1 MPRCNVLI
9 VAVDGLRAST
19 LGAYGNTS
27 FATPVIDAFAAESY
41 LLDFCFA
48 PAADLTDVYRALWQ
62 SRHPLRPAE
71 TDQMEWSLPGLL
83 ASCGYSTTLVTDEI
97 DLMSL
102 PETERFDRCVQVAA
116 RPPDEIGA
124 RAKDVTQTAMARLFA
139 AGCDAL
145 ESQGYLPD
153 GAGRRGG
160 NDSPGLVWIHS
171 RGMYGPWDAPLE
183 FQHTLREEGDPPPLE
198 AAESPNLF
206 ISEAA
211 DPDTAFRYSC
221 AYVAQTMVFDLCWRG
236 LMEACETARLG
247 EPWLMMLV
255 GIRGFPLGEHWRIG
269 GVEERLYGEQLHVP
283 WLIQFPGGHGRLA
296 RSAALTSHVDLLP
309 TIVQWIGEDR
319 QRDVAKFD
327 GINLLPLTSAAKANW
342 RDALFA
348 MSRPAGSSAI
358 RTANWCLL
366 QHNAADHSGRRSTTG
381 ASDAELYVRPDDRWE
396 ANDVAKICPDIVE
409 QLARAS
415 DSLALQIT
423 RGLPLPATVLSD
435 LAPADVS

>member
-1 MPRCNVLI
+1 
-9 VAVDGLRAST
+9 
-19 LGAYGNTS
+19 
-27 FATPVIDAFAAESY
+27 
-41 LLDFCFA
+41 
-48 PAADLTDVYRALWQ
+48 
-62 SRHPLRPAE
+62 
-71 TDQMEWSLPGLL
+71 
-83 ASCGYSTTLVTDEI
+83 
-97 DLMSL
+97 
-102 PETERFDRCVQVAA
+102 
-116 RPPDEIGA
+116 
-124 RAKDVTQTAMARLFA
+124 
-139 AGCDAL
+139 
-145 ESQGYLPD
+145 
-153 GAGRRGG
+153 
-160 NDSPGLVWIHS
+160 
-171 RGMYGPWDAPLE
+171 
-183 FQHTLREEGDPPPLE
+183 
-198 AAESPNLF
+198 
-206 ISEAA
+206 
-211 DPDTAFRYSC
+211 
-221 AYVAQTMVFDLCWRG
+221 
-236 LMEACETARLG
+236 
-247 EPWLMMLV
+247 
-255 GIRGFPLGEHWRIG
+255 
-269 GVEERLYGEQLHVP
+269 VEERLYGEQLHVP